1 MYYNAEHYPDPTVGE
16 AISHLAQKERQEE
29 MNTGKRFEADWKASV
44 PSGVWYLRLKD
55 SPATFYGGAQEGIRF
70 SADNICDNLLF
81 REPMLALVELKT
93 VGTPSASLTAMFGK
107 YDAEKKR
114 YKKQKHL
121 EDMDK
126 AAQHEGI
133 TAVVVINYRS
143 AGHTYAIT
151 AAQALRWLNNSA
163 TGDGR
168 KSIPESWCAEHG
180 TLVQQRQLKVNW
192 RYDVRGLLDQ
202 LEKVGG

>member
-93 VGTPSASLTAMFGK
+93 VGTP
-107 YDAEKKR
+107 ER
-114 YKKQKHL
+114 
-121 EDMDK
+121 
-126 AAQHEGI
+126 I
-133 TAVVVINYRS
+133 
-143 AGHTYAIT
+143 
-151 AAQALRWLNNSA
+151 
-163 TGDGR
+163 
-168 KSIPESWCAEHG
+168 
-180 TLVQQRQLKVNW
+180 VNCYVW
-192 RYDVRGLLDQ
+192 QV
-202 LEKVGG
+202 